1 MLAHGEQVGEH
12 LCRVPGFGQA
22 VVHGNAGVRRQRFD
36 GALREAA
43 VFDGVVEA
51 AEDARGVGDA
61 FFVAKL
67 AAAGAEVA
75 AMCALVKAGDFKGAA
90 GAGRGFL
97 ENQGDVFAA
106 KACGFAARFFR
117 GFERGGVV
125 KQVEDGFA
133 RMVGEFEQAAV
144 FPVIHGV
151 LRGKA
156 PDCAVFRENCQ
167 SGGFRV

>member
-1 MLAHGEQVGEH
+1 M
-12 LCRVPGFGQA
+12 
-22 VVHGNAGVRRQRFD
+22 RRQRFD

-75 AMCALVKAGDFKGAA
+75 AMRALVKAGDFKGAA

-106 KACGFAARFFR
+106 KARGFAARFFC
-117 GFERGGVV
+117 GFERGGAV

-151 LRGKA
+151 LRGKRRIVRFFVKTVKVA
-156 PDCAVFRENCQ
+156 
-167 SGGFRV
+167 GFVYDF